1 MGRVTKNGGN
11 ILTIILIPKTDDRRT
26 YSIVEWTQT
35 ISVSSLV
42 CVCVC
47 VCVCGKE
54 RERER
59 ERKVGLT

>member
-47 VCVCGKE
+47 VEK

-59 ERKVGLT
+59 ERGR